1 MSEWKE
7 FFEKHQDSNV
17 EIANKGWRGK
27 INIEDLYQAFKAR
40 FIDEVEAVETMI
52 GEDGAG
58 MVYMTKA
65 TPLKE
70 KEE

>member
-27 INIEDLYQAFKAR
+27 INIEDLYQALKAR
-40 FIDEVEAVETMI
+40 LIDEVSIGRFGKLKDKAVIKRWTRSCK
-52 GEDGAG
+52 G
-58 MVYMTKA
+58 
-65 TPLKE
+65 
-70 KEE
+70 